1 MRAESKVRGDWVPHM
16 LAYLLSPCTGVSAAL
31 VHSLS
36 EFLIDSAS
44 CSDSQA
50 KLIKLVKQPDYFS
63 EFKEKP
69 ELSSYLGSSI
79 LAKLAFAGAVSLVQ
93 SKPLA
98 QLTFVVGRKVFLLE
112 NRLQHGVS
120 SRTFAHEL
128 IC

>member
-1 MRAESKVRGDWVPHM
+1 MPNLVAQ
-16 LAYLLSPCTGVSAAL
+16 LSPLCTGVSAAL

-44 CSDSQA
+44 GSDSQA

-69 ELSSYLGSSI
+69 ELSSFLGSSI
-79 LAKLAFAGAVSLVQ
+79 LAKLAFAGAVSLFQ
-93 SKPLA
+93 SNALA
-98 QLTFVVGRKVFLLE
+98 QLIFVVGRKVLLLE

-120 SRTFAHEL
+120 LPLFAQEL
-128 IC
+128 HC